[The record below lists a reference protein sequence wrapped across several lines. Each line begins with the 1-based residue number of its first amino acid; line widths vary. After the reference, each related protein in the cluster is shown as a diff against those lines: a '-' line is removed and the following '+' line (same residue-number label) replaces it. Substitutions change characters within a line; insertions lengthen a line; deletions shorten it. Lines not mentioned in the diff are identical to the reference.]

1 MNAIFTRTSV
11 RKFED
16 RPVEKEKIEK
26 VLQAGFVAP
35 SAGNQQPW
43 EFYVVTKRE
52 TIEELSRTSPY
63 AVAAAKAPVVL
74 VIAARKG
81 TVSYKNA
88 LEHLPEEIQQF
99 FSGKNIIIIFPDQHG
114 DPMDEMTFAQPQHQE
129 ERSAYLA
136 IKEWVNKKLT
146 RTKN

>member
-1 MNAIFTRTSV
+1 MPRLAATIA
-11 RKFED
+11 ED
-16 RPVEKEKIEK
+16 HLFI
-26 VLQAGFVAP
+26 
-35 SAGNQQPW
+35 
-43 EFYVVTKRE
+43 
-52 TIEELSRTSPY
+52 
-63 AVAAAKAPVVL
+63 

-114 DPMDEMTFAQPQHQE
+114 DPMDEMTFARPQHQE